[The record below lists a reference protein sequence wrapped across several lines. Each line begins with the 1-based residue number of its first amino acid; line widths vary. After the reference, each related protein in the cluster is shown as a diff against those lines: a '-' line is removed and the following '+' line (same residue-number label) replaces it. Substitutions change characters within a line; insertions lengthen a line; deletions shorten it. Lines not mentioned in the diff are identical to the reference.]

1 MKLTSDPKVKTV
13 FDNYPKEVKQQ
24 MLHLRGLVLNAA
36 AEIDGLEKL
45 EETLKW
51 GEPSY
56 LAKYGSTVRMDWKA
70 KKPDQF
76 AIYFKC
82 TSRLVPTFKTIYKDQ
97 FEFEGNRAIVFKLD
111 DEIPEKELKH
121 CISMAL
127 NYHKLKHIPLLG
139 A

>member
-1 MKLTSDPKVKTV
+1 MELITDPKATAV
-13 FDNYPKEVKQQ
+13 FKNYPSNVKQQ
-24 MLHLRGLVLNAA
+24 LRYLRTLVLQVADDL
-36 AEIDGLEKL
+36 EGLEKL

-56 LAKYGSTVRMDWKA
+56 LTKYGSTVRMDWKA

-82 TSRLVPTFKTIYKDQ
+82 TSKLVPTFKVLYKDK
-97 FEFEGNRAIVFKLD
+97 FEFEGDRAIVFKLH
-111 DEIPEKELKH
+111 DEIPENELKH
-121 CISMAL
+121 CISLAL
-127 NYHKLKHIPLLG
+127 NYHRIKHLPLLG

>member
-1 MKLTSDPKVKTV
+1 MTLTTDPRATAV
-13 FDNYPKEVKQQ
+13 FNNYPSPVRQQ
-24 MLHLRGLVLNAA
+24 LLHLRTLVLQA
-36 AEIDGLEKL
+36 AEDLEGLEKL

-56 LAKYGSTVRMDWKA
+56 LTKYGSTVRMDWKA

-82 TSRLVPTFKTIYKDQ
+82 TSKLVPTFKLLYKDK

-111 DEIPEKELKH
+111 DQIPITEVKH
-121 CISMAL
+121 CISLAL
-127 NYHKLKHIPLLG
+127 NYHKIKHLPLLG